1 MADSDHCGRDAA
13 TYVLGAL
20 EPDEA
25 ETFRLH
31 LDSCAVCRA
40 EVQSMQQVADVL
52 PMSVPQYRAPRA
64 LRRRVMDQV
73 HADQRAQA
81 PGARR
86 IRRVPPSPIG
96 WAPIGGLVA
105 SACAGV
111 IGYMVAAGG
120 STPATHVYAAQV
132 GAATLRVTGNRA
144 ELVVERLPQ
153 PGPRRIY
160 EVWLKRGR
168 GEPQPTKA
176 LFGVTRNGQAD
187 VGIPGFSHE
196 VTAVL
201 VTAEPAGGTR
211 VPTTPPVIVASPV

>member
-20 EPDEA
+20 ESDEA
-25 ETFRLH
+25 ETFLRH

-52 PMSVPQYRAPRA
+52 PMSVPQYRAPRS

-73 HADQRAQA
+73 HADQRAHA

-86 IRRVPPSPIG
+86 VRRVQRPRIG
-96 WAPIGGLVA
+96 WAPIGGVVA
-105 SACAGV
+105 GACAGV
-111 IGYMVAAGG
+111 IGYMVAG
-120 STPATHVYAAQV
+120 SRSAPATHVYAAQV

-160 EVWLKRGR
+160 EVWLKRG
-168 GEPQPTKA
+168 GAAPQPTKA

-196 VTAVL
+196 TTAVL
-201 VTAEPAGGTR
+201 VTAEPAGGSP
-211 VPTTPPVIVASPV
+211 VPTTSPVIVATPA